1 MPIRDPGVTEEYPNA
16 MASRIV
22 SRFSA
27 PRPLEAFDFPD
38 KGNINQHTFLIQ
50 SGSGEHCSEFL
61 LQRINQQVFTRP
73 WTVMAAMIA
82 CLDSQRKGIEAGKI
96 PPNQPWEVIQLIP
109 TLDGNDYLQAENR
122 LGTSYWRLMIKI
134 PRCVSYKSLSDV
146 GSRTDQLQIAEETGK
161 GLAIFGDLTSTMDVS
176 KLENPLP
183 GYRDTRLYFDQFK
196 SVLQENR
203 KLKQVAEILP
213 DDPVLRQSTE
223 QHYLVHLTESEFRK
237 RRGNATVSKYIDLIL
252 EQEGLAMTLLNEMD
266 SGSIRRI
273 AIHGD
278 TKLDNFLFDSL
289 SGKVKSLVDLDTIM
303 PHTWLAD
310 WGDMVRSLS
319 NIAGEKERDLSKIQV
334 DLEVF
339 EALAKG
345 FLGIARSVNQR
356 EIDLMVDAV
365 RIIALELGI
374 RFLTDYLR
382 GDTYFKLA
390 STDPPDLNRVRGIAQ
405 LTLFERISDLYQEA
419 MNCIRTH
426 SRSVN

>member
-50 SGSGEHCSEFL
+50 SGSGENCSEFL

-146 GSRTDQLQIAEETGK
+146 GSRRDQLQIAEETGK

-176 KLENPLP
+176 NLENPLP

-203 KLKQVAEILP
+203 KLKQVEKILP
-213 DDPVLRQSTE
+213 DDPVIRQSTE

-252 EQEGLAMTLLNEMD
+252 EQEDLAMTLLNEMD

-419 MNCIRTH
+419 LNCIRTY